1 MPDRTPD
8 LSEFASLTEAEE
20 LRKVVTD
27 LEGRLRRSKAK
38 TEDLVNATMAGAR
51 AAMLTLGPVPAVPVP
66 KRDRRAKAPEVALWH
81 LTDWQGSKVTPTYNT
96 DVMKDRIARYCDTA
110 EDLTTIQRAHHPVR
124 DAVVMFGGDLI
135 EGLFQFPQQ
144 PFEIDQTIFAQWATA
159 SRLVADV
166 IRRALAFYE
175 NVTVIGEWGNHGRI
189 GNRRSV
195 VPRADN
201 FDRMIY
207 EHARALVADELG
219 KRLTWQDC
227 PDGVQH
233 VEIGG
238 YRALL
243 IHGDEFGRNGHVSR
257 QTMVTKINQWK
268 AGAWDW
274 PFRDAYVGHYHVH
287 GEEVLADGIGAV
299 YWTGSSEGDSGYA
312 KENIAAGSRPTQRL
326 HFVEP
331 KRGHVTA
338 QYKVW
343 LD

>member
-1 MPDRTPD
+1 MTPPDGLD
-8 LSEFASLTEAEE
+8 EFHALTEADE
-20 LRKVVTD
+20 LRRLNAD
-27 LEGRLRRSKAK
+27 LERRLRRAKAK
-38 TEDLVNATMAGAR
+38 TEDLVQATFDGSR
-51 AAMLTLGPVPAVPVP
+51 AAMLALGPIPAVPAP
-66 KRDRRAKAPEVALWH
+66 KPDRRKRKAEVALWH

-96 DVMKDRIARYCDTA
+96 DVMRERIMRYCDKAT
-110 EDLTTIQRAHHPVR
+110 ELTEIQRAHHPVR
-124 DAVVMFGGDLI
+124 HATIMLGGDLI
-135 EGLFQFPQQ
+135 EGLFQYPTQ
-144 PFEIDQTIFAQWATA
+144 PFEIDQTIFGQWATA

-166 IRRALAFYE
+166 IRRALSVYE
-175 NVTVIGEWGNHGRI
+175 HVTVVGEWGNHGRI

-219 KRLTWQDC
+219 KRLVWQDC
-227 PDGVQH
+227 PGGVQH
-233 VEIGG
+233 VEIGA

-243 IHGDEFGRNGHVSR
+243 IHGDEFGRNGHVAR
-257 QTMVTKINQWK
+257 ATMVNKINQWK

-326 HFVEP
+326 HFIEP
-331 KRGHVTA
+331 ADGHVTA
-338 QYKVW
+338 QYKIW
-343 LD
+343 LA